1 MRHKTSM
8 LGKYG
13 RSLAPLALF
22 VVIVLLWEQ
31 APTVFK
37 IPEFVLPKLSRVLS
51 VFMDA
56 RTIST
61 FVDNA
66 LVTLTEALVGLII
79 GGGLGLVVGV
89 LLSQSS
95 LMMVTF
101 YPYIVALQCMP
112 KVALAPLLVIWFGFG
127 LTSKILV
134 VALLCFFPM
143 LVNTITGL
151 RSVTRENL
159 ELFKAI
165 GAPRTAT
172 LSHLY
177 IPAALPNILTGLEL
191 AIVVSLL
198 GAIVGEFVGAEK
210 GLGVLLVQAQFQMN
224 IPAVF
229 AILLIL
235 VVLGLLFSLSVKY
248 IRQRLLFW
256 IPQESKSFKA

>member
-1 MRHKTSM
+1 MKDHVGYR
-8 LGKYG
+8 
-13 RSLAPLALF
+13 LAPLLLF
-22 VVIVLLWEQ
+22 VLIALLWEY
-31 APTVFK
+31 APALFS
-37 IPEFVLPKLSRVLS
+37 IPEFVLPRLSRVAS
-51 VFMDA
+51 VFTDP
-56 RTIST
+56 RTLRV
-61 FVDNA
+61 FLDNG
-66 LVTLTEALVGLII
+66 LVTLFEALVGLLI
-79 GGGLGLVVGV
+79 GGGLGLVFGV
-89 LLSQSS
+89 VLSQSRL
-95 LMMVTF
+95 LMKMF

-127 LTSKILV
+127 LTSKIIV

-151 RSVTRENL
+151 RSVSQDNL
-159 ELFKAI
+159 ELFRAI
-165 GAPRTAT
+165 GAPRSAT
-172 LSHLY
+172 LRHLY

-235 VVLGLLFSLSVKY
+235 VALGLLFSLSVKFM
-248 IRQRLLFW
+248 RQRLLFW
-256 IPQESKSFKA
+256 IPQEAKQVKV

>member
-1 MRHKTSM
+1 MQTFPKIFNR
-8 LGKYG
+8 YG
-13 RSLAPLALF
+13 QLIAPAALF
-22 VVIVLLWEQ
+22 VVIVLAWEY
-31 APTVFK
+31 APTLFS
-37 IPEFVLPKLSRVLS
+37 IPSFVLPRLSSVVAVL
-51 VFMDA
+51 VDA
-56 RTIST
+56 RSIPI
-61 FVDNA
+61 FFDNA
-66 LVTLTEALVGLII
+66 LVTLSEALIGLIL
-79 GGGLGLVVGV
+79 GGGLGLIFGV
-89 LLSQSS
+89 LLSQSRV
-95 LMMVTF
+95 LMTTF

-151 RSVTRENL
+151 RSVSRENI

-165 GAPRTAT
+165 RAPRRAT
-172 LSHLY
+172 LVHLY
-177 IPAALPNILTGLEL
+177 IPAAMPNILTGLEL

-235 VVLGLLFSLSVKY
+235 VALGLLFSLTVKT
-248 IRQRLLFW
+248 IRRRLLFW
-256 IPQESKSFKA
+256 IPEEARKSLR

>member
-1 MRHKTSM
+1 MQTFRIIFDRFGH
-8 LGKYG
+8 LI
-13 RSLAPLALF
+13 APAALF
-22 VVIVLLWEQ
+22 IVIVAAWEY
-31 APTVFK
+31 APAIFS
-37 IPEFVLPKLSRVLS
+37 IPSFVLPRLSSVAAVLTDTRS
-51 VFMDA
+51 IPVF
-56 RTIST
+56 
-61 FVDNA
+61 FDNA
-66 LVTLTEALVGLII
+66 LVTLTEALVGLVI
-79 GGGLGLVVGV
+79 GGGLGLIFGV
-89 LLSQSS
+89 LLSQSRI
-95 LMMVTF
+95 MMATF

-151 RSVTRENL
+151 RSVSRENI

-165 GAPRTAT
+165 RASRSAT
-172 LSHLY
+172 LRHLY
-177 IPAALPNILTGLEL
+177 IPAAMPNILTGLEL

-235 VVLGLLFSLSVKY
+235 VALGLLFSLTVKTV
-248 IRQRLLFW
+248 RRRLLFW
-256 IPQESKSFKA
+256 IPEEARKSFR

>member
-1 MRHKTSM
+1 MKDN
-8 LGKYG
+8 LGYK
-13 RSLAPLALF
+13 LAPLILF
-22 VVIVLLWEQ
+22 VFVALIWEY
-31 APTVFK
+31 APTLFG
-37 IPEFVLPKLSRVLS
+37 IPEFVLPRLSRVVS
-51 VFMDA
+51 VFADP
-56 RTIST
+56 RTLAV
-61 FVDNA
+61 FFDNG
-66 LVTLTEALVGLII
+66 LVTLLEALVGLLI
-79 GGGLGLVVGV
+79 GGGLGLAFGVV
-89 LLSQSS
+89 LSQSRL
-95 LMMVTF
+95 LMKMF

-127 LTSKILV
+127 LTSKIIV

-151 RSVTRENL
+151 RSVSRDNL
-159 ELFKAI
+159 ELFRAI
-165 GAPRTAT
+165 GAPRSAT
-172 LSHLY
+172 LRHLY

-235 VVLGLLFSLSVKY
+235 VALGLLFSLSVKFM
-248 IRQRLLFW
+248 RQRLLFW
-256 IPQESKSFKA
+256 IPQEAKQVKV